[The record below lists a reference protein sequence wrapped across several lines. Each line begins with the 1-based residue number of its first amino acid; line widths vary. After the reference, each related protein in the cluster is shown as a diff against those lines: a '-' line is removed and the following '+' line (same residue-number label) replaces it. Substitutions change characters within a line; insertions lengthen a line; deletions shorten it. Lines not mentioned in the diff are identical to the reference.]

1 MALQSNVVHV
11 VRTDSTLEQFV
22 TALTTV
28 TPAQINDW
36 RLLPYT
42 INAALYIPTSPLA
55 SPLRCEV
62 NFTSPLASKVQYLLA
77 QGAIPDASAMVQAA
91 TGGFNAVIN
100 LLVAAK
106 GDVNGMYNN
115 ETPLM
120 AAVFHGQT
128 STVSLLLELEAD
140 TTISNEYGHTAAQL
154 H

>member
-28 TPAQINDW
+28 TPAQINEW
-36 RLLPYT
+36 GLLPYT
-42 INAALYIPTSPLA
+42 INAALYIPTSPI
-55 SPLRCEV
+55 
-62 NFTSPLASKVQYLLA
+62 LASKVQHLLS
-77 QGAIPDASAMVQAA
+77 QGAIPDDSAMVQAA
-91 TGGFNAVIN
+91 TGGFNAVIT

-120 AAVFHGQT
+120 AAVFHGQI
-128 STVSLLLELEAD
+128 STVSLLLELGAD
-140 TTISNEYGHTAAQL
+140 PTMSNEYGHTVHDITTQ
-154 H
+154 